1 MSDDVNLVNCKQ
13 GEQTLPRGRKCDRTL
28 RIFAVVRSD
37 KQGGLFGPLRHG
49 STCEV
54 PEPSSGLGPT
64 GCPAT
69 HSVGRGHGRRCQGC
83 GCQPANRAGTRTPDM
98 MHAKPAALTV

>member
-1 MSDDVNLVNCKQ
+1 VVVVPPTDEMSDDVNLVSCKQ
-13 GEQTLPRGRKCDRTL
+13 GEQTLPLGRKCDRTL

-54 PEPSSGLGPT
+54 PEPVPAYATASRRSG
-64 GCPAT
+64 
-69 HSVGRGHGRRCQGC
+69 
-83 GCQPANRAGTRTPDM
+83 
-98 MHAKPAALTV
+98 